1 MHQPPREPTPDN
13 PLVQVR
19 WSLSTKIFIAL
30 ALVVSAFG
38 AVGYVGTLRMNALR
52 MNVKLVREGILPV
65 TDELSA
71 LYRDLK
77 VYEQELTSTDLT
89 RLRSHFPRFKPFKGL
104 RDLENQVDALA
115 AQYPLGPSE
124 RSYLTQLRTKLRSLR
139 ESVDIWQSLATRES
153 RLLTA
158 VLHGISDQRSNEDIY
173 ESLAKAFVGYLNA
186 ERTQEALVIK
196 TELAS
201 IILRVRSDVGFVRRE
216 FRRLIR
222 QVDDSA
228 RETESESVLVLSVA
242 TGIALVIALLVM
254 IWIAFTLRPLSRLQ
268 EGVREVARGRFVAV
282 PIESNDE
289 IGQLADEFNR
299 MAVSLAERDRL
310 LALQREELLRSERL
324 ATIGKMSSQITHE
337 IRNPLSSMGLNS
349 ELLGDELIDLE
360 SNHGADGLAEAHGLL
375 GAIRGEIDRLTAV
388 TEQYLRFARL
398 PKPRVSKANLNEL
411 IDDLLVFMAQEF
423 VRYDVRVETNL
434 AAELPPQSLDIDQI
448 RQSVL
453 NLVRNALESMTE
465 GGTLR
470 VSTLVEDSSV
480 LLIVEDTGNGMA
492 DEMLERIFDPFFTT
506 KSGGTGLGLSMVQQ
520 IVQEHGGDIRC
531 QSAVGHGTRFTMT
544 LPVKLAPG

>member
-1 MHQPPREPTPDN
+1 MTPRTPREPSPDH

-52 MNVKLVREGILPV
+52 MNVKLVREGIFPV

-77 VYEQELTSTDLT
+77 VYEQELTSPDLT
-89 RLRSHFPRFKPFKGL
+89 RLRSYFPRFKPFRGL
-104 RDLENQVDALA
+104 RDLEEQIDELA
-115 AQYPLGPSE
+115 AQYQLQPAERTYLSE
-124 RSYLTQLRTKLRSLR
+124 LRTKLRTLRQSDDIWLSLVGR
-139 ESVDIWQSLATRES
+139 ESPVIRRILRSIRKE
-153 RLLTA
+153 
-158 VLHGISDQRSNEDIY
+158 GSNEILY
-173 ESLAKAFVGYLNA
+173 NELAKAFVSYLHA
-186 ERTQEALVIK
+186 ERSSEALVIK

-228 RETESESVLVLSVA
+228 REIESESVLVLSAV
-242 TGIALVIALLVM
+242 TGVALVVALLVM
-254 IWIAFTLRPLSRLQ
+254 LWIAFTLRPLSRLQ

-299 MAVSLAERDRL
+299 MAVSLSERDRL
-310 LALQREELLRSERL
+310 LAVQREELLRSERL

-349 ELLGDELIDLE
+349 ELLEDEISDLE
-360 SNHGADGLAEAHGLL
+360 ATHGSEGFLETRGLL
-375 GAIRGEIDRLTAV
+375 SAIRGEVDRLTEV

-398 PKPRVSKANLNEL
+398 PKPKAVTADLNML
-411 IDDLLVFMAQEF
+411 VTDLLEFMSQEF
-423 VRYDVRVETNL
+423 VRCGVVTETQL
-434 AAELPPQSLDIDQI
+434 SKELPNVSIDVGQI
-448 RQSVL
+448 RQSIL
-453 NLVRNALESMTE
+453 NLVRNAIESMQS
-465 GGTLR
+465 GGVIRL
-470 VSTLVEDSSV
+470 VTLVDTSLVRLS
-480 LLIVEDTGNGMA
+480 IEDTGDGMTA
-492 DEMLERIFDPFFTT
+492 DTAQRIFDPFFTT
-506 KSGGTGLGLSMVQQ
+506 KTGGTGLGLSMVQQ
-520 IVQEHGGDIRC
+520 IIQEHGGDISC
-531 QSAVGHGTRFTMT
+531 HSVLGSGTKFTIT
-544 LPVKLAPG
+544 LPL